1 MTLLLLFCVG
11 VPPPITTSLV
21 AVFVASTCSFP
32 SFIKDLVSVKH
43 EQRVEADRQSPH
55 HDLLNEI
62 EAVREHL
69 AELEDRL
76 RVTSR

>member
-1 MTLLLLFCVG
+1 L
-11 VPPPITTSLV
+11 
-21 AVFVASTCSFP
+21 P
-32 SFIKDLVSVKH
+32 SFINDLESVKH
-43 EQRVEADRQSPH
+43 EQRVEADRQGPDR
-55 HDLLNEI
+55 DLLNEI